1 MKMRTFIIL
10 LLFAMGFT
18 LSAQDNIA
26 AVLKAIEKNNTTLKA
41 LRETADAE
49 KLKNKTGIFLSNPEA
64 VYNYLWGG
72 DPTDIGNRTDI
83 SLIQN
88 FDIPTITGMKIGPQ
102 RVKTGWW
109 NGNI

>member
-49 KLKNKTGIFLSNPEA
+49 S
-64 VYNYLWGG
+64 
-72 DPTDIGNRTDI
+72 
-83 SLIQN
+83 
-88 FDIPTITGMKIGPQ
+88 
-102 RVKTGWW
+102 
-109 NGNI
+109 